1 MDVVGDLLARDR
13 RSDRPALH
21 TPGREMDYRRFCT
34 TSWKASNY
42 LRHLGVG
49 DGRGVVVLADT
60 SPPPL
65 LTFFGAALLD
75 TPTQFVDNMADV
87 SPAIDAVDA
96 RAVLVPVEA
105 ESAVDPPAGTTLAVH
120 GGEPTAA
127 TTENW
132 EEGVWSENPAFISSA
147 TPASTALV
155 TADGGLSHG
164 ELLAAGEQI
173 VDEYS
178 LEDTDTAHVRESLA
192 DPRAV
197 ASVVALLR
205 VGGAVRFGEGNE
217 PGDVTIGADGDIPLT
232 SISPGFS

>member
-13 RSDRPALH
+13 RSDRPALY

-34 TSWKASNY
+34 TAWKASNY

-49 DGRGVVVLADT
+49 DDRGVVVLADG

-75 TPTQFVDNMADV
+75 TPTQFVDDTADV
-87 SPAIDAVDA
+87 SKAIDAVDA
-96 RAVLVPVEA
+96 RAVLVPVES

-132 EEGVWSENPAFISSA
+132 EAGVWSENPAFVSSA

-155 TADGGLSHG
+155 TADDRLSHS
-164 ELLAAGEQI
+164 ELLAAGERI
-173 VDEYS
+173 VNDHS
-178 LEDTDTAHVRESLA
+178 LDAEDTAHVQESLT

-197 ASVVALLR
+197 ASVVALLS
-205 VGGAVRFGEGNE
+205 VGGAVRFGDDGEE
-217 PGDVTIGADGDIPLT
+217 GDVTVGEDGDIPLS
-232 SISPGFS
+232 SISLGPS